1 MDPVCLAVM
10 ERERKKG
17 REERERIFLRTAR
30 ERIELFLIFNIVVYI
45 ILISCM

>member
-1 MDPVCLAVM
+1 MFGSDGK
-10 ERERKKG
+10 REKKRKRGK
-17 REERERIFLRTAR
+17 RKNFLRTAR

>member
-1 MDPVCLAVM
+1 MFGSDGK
-10 ERERKKG
+10 REKKRKRGK
-17 REERERIFLRTAR
+17 RENFLRTTR